1 MKRGRPSIRN
11 IMMTTIVDLLAQSQ
25 VPLTISVLA
34 RQSSQNLNRRISWNT
49 AQKYLQ
55 ELVELNKVQ
64 PIVLPHSKKDNAEG
78 LTVYMLKK

>member
-1 MKRGRPSIRN
+1 MRRGRPAIRSL
-11 IMMTTIVDLLAQSQ
+11 MHETLVTLLSESP
-25 VPLTISVLA
+25 VPLTISNLA
-34 RQSSQNLNRRISWNT
+34 KIASERTGRRLSWNT

-64 PIVLPHSKKDNAEG
+64 PLVLPHSKKENEAG